1 MKKIIA
7 LLLALSLLLSL
18 AACGKTSEAPAATE
32 APKQEAAAVEAPKEE
47 TPAEP
52 EVPEWIQ
59 KDTTPLFDARVRQ
72 ALAYAIDMDTIA
84 ETFFEGKVAVAKS
97 MTAPGD
103 MLLEGLNDYAYN
115 PELAKQLLAE
125 AQYPEDYV
133 LDVVYHYSDQQT
145 VDLMTIIGQ
154 YWAAVGI
161 KANFRKLEGDVNS
174 QFGAPPVDRVNGPS
188 GIQYDLGYG
197 AVAALTEHDFYNR
210 FASDASGNS
219 TVPKQDKYIPL
230 DEAIARTNAT
240 ADVNEQKVAFQEI
253 QKIMNDDVLCLPL
266 YHQVAFVYTSDRLDM
281 KGNALGND
289 QYTYVNNI
297 LDWEIDNAEGIMYT
311 NGGAVEFFQMP
322 FANPGLFIYNDLVFE
337 RLINAD
343 NNLTPTTE
351 GLVAESFEVSDD
363 GLTYTFKIREGSTWH
378 DGQPLTAEDVKFTYE
393 LYLKS
398 GVVASAA
405 KTVLNAIEGA
415 PAFLEGTADEITG
428 IVVDGNTVTFT
439 FSQIAAIAQ
448 NIFSQWPILPKH
460 LLKDADPLTLQ
471 QNAFWQKPVGSGPYK
486 VGDVV
491 LGTYSTL
498 ERWDGYFKTGTG
510 NIKTIYMF
518 ASNENDANLVKN
530 ATAGKIDYAWGKS
543 TSDAAALEAVEGMN
557 VHVANIKYTRLFYI
571 NQFTHIPY
579 GS

>member
-1 MKKIIA
+1 MKKLIT
-7 LLLALSLLLSL
+7 LLLAVTMLMSVFAGCGNKATEEKSAET
-18 AACGKTSEAPAATE
+18 AAAEVKAPAEE
-32 APKQEAAAVEAPKEE
+32 A
-47 TPAEP
+47 
-52 EVPEWIQ
+52 VPEWIQ
-59 KDTTPLFDARVRQ
+59 KDTTPLFDVRVRQ

-84 ETFFEGKVAVAKS
+84 ETFFDGKVAVAKS
-97 MTAPGD
+97 LTAPGD
-103 MLLEGLNDYAYN
+103 MLVDGLNDYAYN

-154 YWAAVGI
+154 YWAAVGV
-161 KANFRKLEGDVNS
+161 KANFRKLEGDVTA
-174 QFGAPPVDRVNGPS
+174 QFGSPPVDRVNGPS

-197 AVAALTEHDFYNR
+197 AIAALTEHDFYNR
-210 FASDASGNS
+210 FASDAPGNS
-219 TVPKQDKYIPL
+219 TIPKQDKYIPL
-230 DEAIARTNAT
+230 DEAIARANAT
-240 ADVNEQKVAFQEI
+240 ADINEQKVAFQEI
-253 QKIMNDDVLCLPL
+253 QKIINEDVLCLPL
-266 YHQVAFVYTSDRLDM
+266 YHQVAFIYTSDRLDM

-297 LDWEIDNAEGIMYT
+297 LDWEIDNTDGIMYT
-311 NGGAVEFFQMP
+311 NGGPVEFFQMP
-322 FANPGLFIYNDLVFE
+322 FSNPGMFMYNDVVFE

-343 NNLTPTTE
+343 NNLNPTD
-351 GLVAESFEVSDD
+351 GLIAESFEVSDD
-363 GLTYTFKIREGSTWH
+363 GLVYTFKIREGTTWH

-405 KTVLNAIEGA
+405 QSVFKAIEGA
-415 PAFLEGTADEITG
+415 SAFTEGTADEITG
-428 IVVDGNTVTFT
+428 IVVDGNTVTIT

-448 NIFSQWPILPKH
+448 NVFSQWPILPKH

-486 VGDVV
+486 VDEVV

-498 ERWDGYFKTGTG
+498 ERWDGYYKTGSG
-510 NIKTIYMF
+510 NIDTIYMF
-518 ASNENDANLVKN
+518 ASNDNDANLVKN

-543 TSDAAALEAVEGMN
+543 TSDAAALEAVDGMTVN
-557 VHVANIKYTRLFYI
+557 VANIKYTRLFYI
-571 NQFTHIPY
+571 NQFPHIPY